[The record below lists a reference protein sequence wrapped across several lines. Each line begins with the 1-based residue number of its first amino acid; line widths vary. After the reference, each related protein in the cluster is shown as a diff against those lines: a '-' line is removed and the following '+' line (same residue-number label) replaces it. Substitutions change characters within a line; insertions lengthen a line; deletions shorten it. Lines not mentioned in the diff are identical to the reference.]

1 MNENAPG
8 DPKGGPGIKAV
19 AALAG
24 VGIASVSRVLSGQPG
39 SSPQLTQRVLD
50 AAAALGYTPNALAQG
65 LRRRATRSIGFVVSD
80 ITNPLI
86 ASIVGGAE
94 SVLTVAGFSVL
105 LTNSGGV
112 PSVDAERIDV
122 LMQRQVDG
130 LLLLPALEDD
140 PATLAA
146 LRNVKAP
153 VVIIDRAFPDDIR
166 AHYVLSDHYQ
176 GIGAAARHLLE
187 SGHRRLG
194 LVVGRDVRP
203 TRERIR
209 AMEDAFDSFG
219 LKRNLIVHRGTL
231 SPEHGKIAVEEMLS
245 LKRPPSAI
253 VLGGNQ
259 LLEGALEVVHRRGL
273 KIGTDL
279 SLVSCDDVP
288 LCRFHQPAI
297 ATVMRDASLLGARAA
312 QLLLSHIEAP
322 GEPET
327 VSLPTWFEPRA
338 SCGVMAVASADTS
351 PSIAAAETET
361 PRGRNRR
368 RGGEKVF

>member
-1 MNENAPG
+1 MSDNLPG
-8 DPKGGPGIKAV
+8 DPKARPGIKAV

-39 SSPQLTQRVLD
+39 SSPQLTQRVLE
-50 AAAALGYTPNALAQG
+50 AARTLGYTPNALAQG
-65 LRRRATRSIGFVVSD
+65 LRRKATRSIGFVGSD

-94 SVLTVAGFSVL
+94 SVLSVAGFSVL

-112 PSVDAERIDV
+112 PSVDAERIEV

-130 LLLLPALEDD
+130 LIVLPALEDD

-146 LRNVKAP
+146 LRATKAP
-153 VVIIDRAFPDDIR
+153 IALIDRELPADIP

-176 GIGAAARHLLE
+176 GVGDAARYLLA
-187 SGHRRLG
+187 SGHRRIG

-209 AMEDAFDSFG
+209 AMESAFDTFG
-219 LKRNLIVHRGTL
+219 VKRDLIVHRGTL
-231 SPEHGKIAVEEMLS
+231 SPEHGKAALEEMLDA
-245 LKRPPSAI
+245 KRPPTAI

-273 KIGTDL
+273 QLGIDL

-297 ATVMRDASLLGARAA
+297 ATVMRDAALLGARAA
-312 QLLLSHIEAP
+312 QILLAQIEAP

-327 VSLPTWFEPRA
+327 VSLPTWFAPRP
-338 SCGVMAVASADTS
+338 SCG
-351 PSIAAAETET
+351 AARATAT
-361 PRGRNRR
+361 KKLQRA
-368 RGGEKVF
+368 

>member
-1 MNENAPG
+1 MSDNLPG
-8 DPKGGPGIKAV
+8 DPKTRPGIKAV

-39 SSPQLTQRVLD
+39 SSPQLTQRVLE
-50 AAAALGYTPNALAQG
+50 AARTLGYTPNALAQG
-65 LRRRATRSIGFVVSD
+65 LRRKATRSIGFVGSD

-94 SVLTVAGFSVL
+94 SVLSVAGFSVL

-112 PSVDAERIDV
+112 PSVDAERIEV

-130 LLLLPALEDD
+130 LIVLPALEDD

-146 LRNVKAP
+146 LRATKAP
-153 VVIIDRAFPDDIR
+153 IALIDRELPADIP
-166 AHYVLSDHYQ
+166 AHYVLSDHHQ
-176 GIGAAARHLLE
+176 GVGDAARYLLA
-187 SGHRRLG
+187 SGHRRIG

-209 AMEDAFDSFG
+209 AMESAFDTFG
-219 LKRNLIVHRGTL
+219 VKRDLIVHRGTL
-231 SPEHGKIAVEEMLS
+231 SPEHGKAALEEMLDA
-245 LKRPPSAI
+245 KRPPTAI

-259 LLEGALEVVHRRGL
+259 LLEGALEVVHRRGVQL
-273 KIGTDL
+273 GTDL

-297 ATVMRDASLLGARAA
+297 ATVMRDAAQLGARAA
-312 QLLLSHIEAP
+312 QILLAQIEAP

-327 VSLPTWFEPRA
+327 VSLPTWFVPRP
-338 SCGVMAVASADTS
+338 SCG
-351 PSIAAAETET
+351 AARATAAKKLQ
-361 PRGRNRR
+361 RA
-368 RGGEKVF
+368 

>member
-1 MNENAPG
+1 MSDNMPG
-8 DPKGGPGIKAV
+8 DPKGRPGIKAV

-50 AAAALGYTPNALAQG
+50 AARALGYTPNAVAQG
-65 LRRRATRSIGFVVSD
+65 LRRKTTRSIGFVGSD
-80 ITNPLI
+80 INNPLI

-94 SVLTVAGFSVL
+94 SVLSVAGFSVL

-112 PSVDAERIDV
+112 PSVDAERIEL

-130 LLLLPALEDD
+130 FIVLPALEDD

-146 LRNVKAP
+146 LRAAKAP
-153 VVIIDRAFPDDIR
+153 IALIDRTLPADIP
-166 AHYVLSDHYQ
+166 AHYVLSDHRQ
-176 GIGAAARHLLE
+176 GVGDAGRYLLE
-187 SGHRRLG
+187 NGHRRIG

-209 AMEDAFDSFG
+209 AMESAFDAFG
-219 LKRNLIVHRGTL
+219 VKRDLIVHRGTL
-231 SPEHGKIAVEEMLS
+231 SPEHGKAALDEMLAA
-245 LKRPPSAI
+245 KRPPSAI

-259 LLEGALEVVHRRGL
+259 LLEGALESVHRLGL
-273 KIGTDL
+273 QLGTDL

-288 LCRFHQPAI
+288 LSRFHQPAI
-297 ATVMRDASLLGARAA
+297 ATVMRDASLLGVRAA
-312 QLLLSHIEAP
+312 QILLAHLETP

-327 VSLPTWFEPRA
+327 VTLPTWFEPRP
-338 SCGVMAVASADTS
+338 SCGAIRTTARSARRLSRED
-351 PSIAAAETET
+351 AA
-361 PRGRNRR
+361 
-368 RGGEKVF
+368 

>member
-1 MNENAPG
+1 MSDNMPG
-8 DPKGGPGIKAV
+8 APKGRPGIKAV

-50 AAAALGYTPNALAQG
+50 AARALGYTPNALARG
-65 LRRRATRSIGFVVSD
+65 LRGKSTRSIGFVGSD

-94 SVLTVAGFSVL
+94 SVLSVAGFSVL

-112 PSVDAERIDV
+112 PSADAERIEL

-130 LLLLPALEDD
+130 LIVLPVLEDD

-146 LRNVKAP
+146 LRDIRAP
-153 VVIIDRAFPDDIR
+153 VALIDRELPADIP
-166 AHYVLSDHYQ
+166 AHYVLSDHAQ
-176 GIGAAARHLLE
+176 GIGDAARHLLAN
-187 SGHRRLG
+187 GHRRIG

-209 AMEDAFDSFG
+209 AMETAYDTLDV
-219 LKRNLIVHRGTL
+219 KRELIVHRGTL
-231 SPEHGKIAVEEMLS
+231 SPEHGYAALEEMLS
-245 LKRPPSAI
+245 AKKPPTAI

-273 KIGTDL
+273 RLGTDL

-288 LCRFHQPAI
+288 LCRYHQPAI
-297 ATVMRDASLLGARAA
+297 ATVMRDASLLGVRAA
-312 QLLLSHIEAP
+312 QILLGHLEAP

-327 VSLPTWFEPRA
+327 VTLPTWFDARP
-338 SCGVMAVASADTS
+338 SCGQVAAK
-351 PSIAAAETET
+351 AAA
-361 PRGRNRR
+361 RKLQRA
-368 RGGEKVF
+368 

>member
-1 MNENAPG
+1 M
-8 DPKGGPGIKAV
+8 
-19 AALAG
+19 
-24 VGIASVSRVLSGQPG
+24 
-39 SSPQLTQRVLD
+39 
-50 AAAALGYTPNALAQG
+50 
-65 LRRRATRSIGFVVSD
+65 SD

-94 SVLTVAGFSVL
+94 SVLSVAGFSVL
-105 LTNSGGV
+105 LTNSGGI
-112 PSVDAERIDV
+112 PSVDAERIEV

-130 LLLLPALEDD
+130 LILLPALEDD
-140 PATLAA
+140 AATLTA
-146 LRNVKAP
+146 LRNVKSP
-153 VVIIDRAFPDDIR
+153 IVVIDRSFPDDIP

-209 AMEDAFDSFG
+209 AMQDAFDSLG
-219 LKRNLIVHRGTL
+219 LKRDLIVHRGTL
-231 SPEHGKIAVEEMLS
+231 SPEHGKAALEEMLAH
-245 LKRPPSAI
+245 KRPPSAI

-259 LLEGALEVVHRRGL
+259 LLEGALGAVHRRGL
-273 KIGTDL
+273 KLGVDL

-327 VSLPTWFEPRA
+327 VSLPTWFELRE
-338 SCGVMAVASADTS
+338 SCGAAPVTSANASD
-351 PSIAAAETET
+351 
-361 PRGRNRR
+361 
-368 RGGEKVF
+368 